1 MLQSIVGPP
10 LKGVADFK
18 SSENPQADLTKD
30 AKKAGSDSFGSML
43 DAKVAPKA
51 KEREEMKPTRA
62 DSPRSLREK
71 APPEKTER
79 VEREDKR
86 RPESDDRAEKVT
98 ATKGNGSEKKVKGSS
113 QRENA
118 ILNFM
123 DSFESEF
130 GVPPTRIVE
139 AMANLKPTDQVDAP
153 EATADQVI
161 GQLGLDDQQEDQAKE
176 MYMGLLAQ
184 LAQIDKTP
192 QPQQKPMVQPEAMYA
207 GSAMTGAVAQERFTS
222 AQEKRQVLNSSL
234 DSMNQKFWMKG
245 GGTAPQATGTEL
257 ADKLAQM
264 NMQEKMMQPQGLQ
277 IDESL
282 LNTRMADLQQQA
294 PVADLQNP
302 LQGRELAAESE
313 GTQSPEAALAAL
325 VAAARAAKNKA
336 EMKGL
341 GAQEEMSSEFGDAT
355 SLETQAPTPEAMQ
368 GKALPKGEAAAVMM
382 TQTPQ
387 KGFEFG
393 QQQQQEGFNQS
404 AQSSAKGEI
413 QAKTKDGEKLDFK
426 KSLGMEG
433 LSTHQ
438 LPSLKQEAALG
449 GAAAA
454 AATQAPVTANKA
466 ENEANVRQIMNQAQ
480 YLIKKGGGEMKVEMT
495 PEGLGKIHMK
505 VLVQDGKVNV
515 QMAADTQEA
524 KKTLESSLSDLKNS
538 LAAHKLSMDH
548 VKIDVV
554 AGTNADNSTQ
564 NQMNQNNPGSREQT
578 QKFWNN
584 FNENFGSHRQQR
596 DGFADVPNLRGYA
609 RPRTDQPLEP
619 IRSAS
624 VNKYAAAGKG
634 KGLDL
639 VA

>member
-18 SSENPQADLTKD
+18 SSENPQQDLTKD
-30 AKKAGSDSFGSML
+30 AKRAGSDSFGEVL
-43 DAKVAPKA
+43 QTKAAPKV

-62 DSPRSLREK
+62 DSPRNLQEK
-71 APPEKTER
+71 APPDRTER
-79 VEREDKR
+79 ADRGDKR
-86 RPESDDRAEKVT
+86 SSESDDKAEKVT
-98 ATKGNGSEKKVKGSS
+98 ATKRNGAETKTKASS

-139 AMANLKPTDQVDAP
+139 AMANLNPNDQTDAP

-176 MYMGLLAQ
+176 MYIGLLAQ
-184 LAQIDKTP
+184 LAQIEKTP
-192 QPQQKPMVQPEAMYA
+192 QMLQKPQVPPEAMYSA
-207 GSAMTGAVAQERFTS
+207 AAMTGSLTQERFTS
-222 AQEKRQVLNSSL
+222 TQEKRQVLNHSL

-245 GGTAPQATGTEL
+245 AGTPQTTGTEL

-264 NMQEKMMQPQGLQ
+264 SLQEKMMQPQGLQ

-282 LNTRMADLQQQA
+282 LNSRGTALPEQASLPDLE
-294 PVADLQNP
+294 NP
-302 LQGRELAAESE
+302 LQTSE
-313 GTQSPEAALAAL
+313 TQSPEAALAAL

-336 EMKGL
+336 EVQGS
-341 GAQEEMSSEFGDAT
+341 GDEGFSSNFEEVSET
-355 SLETQAPTPEAMQ
+355 PAPAPEALQ
-368 GKALPKGEAAAVMM
+368 GKEPIQGENLNVANASS
-382 TQTPQ
+382 QNSG

-393 QQQQQEGFNQS
+393 KQQQNEGFNQS
-404 AQSSAKGEI
+404 AQSSAQGEI
-413 QAKTKDGEKLDFK
+413 REKTKNAEKLDFK
-426 KSLGMEG
+426 KSLGAEG
-433 LSTHQ
+433 LQ
-438 LPSLKQEAALG
+438 AQQMPSLKQETDLS
-449 GAAAA
+449 GAIVAGASTPA
-454 AATQAPVTANKA
+454 MATKA

-524 KKTLESSLSDLKNS
+524 KKTLESGISDLKNS

-554 AGTNADNSTQ
+554 AGANTDNNTQ
-564 NQMNQNNPGSREQT
+564 NQSNQNNPGSREQT

-584 FNENFGSHRQQR
+584 FSENFGSHRQQR
-596 DGFADVPNLRGYA
+596 ENFTDVPNLRGYA

-619 IRSAS
+619 IRSAG